1 MAHIF
6 LTFADK
12 DLCPEA
18 ILPITHGVGVERGD
32 RIRTRGRREM
42 ASIYIYNLKG
52 GKCVELL
59 SPHIVEED
67 IAQLKS
73 LLPPN
78 LEGLS
83 FESPLELFD
92 EETITELKVEDR
104 EPRVAEY
111 LKGIGTK
118 LQKLRQIPGALRFYD
133 LAYRV
138 SGNTDMLMV
147 KAQALTQTGQV
158 ERANQLLQRFSEAR
172 PDHPEPYFYFGKN
185 ALSRNDYNEALQNF
199 ETALDLIRTNNV
211 EHRGLRDLLNYYVRF
226 TDLYLDRDQ
235 LFNRDLDDEAMTREI
250 SHLRQRTRSLAEEI
264 KHQRH
269 SELEGMMFYL
279 HTQEEIFGRW
289 LEEIAKKSSN
299 PA

>member
-6 LTFADK
+6 LILADK
-12 DLCPEA
+12 DLCRGV
-18 ILPITHGVGVERGD
+18 ILPITHGVGGRGCETQ
-32 RIRTRGRREM
+32 TRGRREM

-52 GKCVELL
+52 GKCVELN
-59 SPHIVEED
+59 SPQIVEED

-83 FESPLELFD
+83 FESPLSLFD
-92 EETITELKVEDR
+92 SDTPTELKVESQ

-147 KAQALTQTGQV
+147 KAQALSQTGQV
-158 ERANQLLQRFSEAR
+158 ERADQLLQRFSEAR

-185 ALSRNDYNEALQNF
+185 ALSRNDYNEALRHF
-199 ETALDLIRTNNV
+199 ETSLDLIRVNNV
-211 EHRGLRDLLNYYVRF
+211 EHRGLRDLLNYYIRF

-250 SHLRQRTRSLAEEI
+250 LQLRQRTQTLAEEI
-264 KHQRH
+264 ERQHK

-279 HTQEEIFGRW
+279 RTQEEVFGRW
-289 LEEIAKKSSN
+289 LEEIAKRSPSL
-299 PA
+299 A